1 MRRPFSMIQQCA
13 LLIWGF
19 KMSQF
24 ITAILTSLSSGAIYA
39 LMSLALVLVWRS
51 TRVVNFAQAGQAVL
65 TTYIGYAVI
74 QKTGSYWIALIVA
87 VISGALIGAIIDR
100 FFMRPIFK
108 RITSGPI
115 VMIAPVVATLGL
127 LGIIQAI
134 IGLIW
139 GLTNQSIETPVSN
152 AGLNI
157 NGTVVAFSLYNAL
170 VLAIVTLVMVLLTL
184 LFQKTNIGLALR
196 ASAYSPEIAKLSGI
210 KVDAVR
216 TLGWAISGAAGGLA
230 GMLYI
235 PNTYLYPNAMD
246 VLLVF
251 GFIAAVIGGLESMA
265 GAVAGAMV
273 LGFAINFSTSYIST
287 KLVFPTAFVVLIL
300 VLLVR
305 PSGLFAAKKGR
316 SA

>member
-1 MRRPFSMIQQCA
+1 M
-13 LLIWGF
+13 
-19 KMSQF
+19 QF
-24 ITAILTSLSSGAIYA
+24 ITAVLTSLSSGAIYA
-39 LMSLALVLVWRS
+39 LMSIALVLVWRS

-65 TTYIGYAVI
+65 TTYIGYEVI
-74 QKTGSYWIALIVA
+74 QRTGSYWIALAAAI
-87 VISGALIGAIIDR
+87 ISGALIGAFIDR

-115 VMIAPVVATLGL
+115 VLIAPVVATLGL

-134 IGLIW
+134 IGIVW
-139 GLTNQSIETPVSN
+139 GLNIQSIQTPVSN
-152 AGLNI
+152 DGFNV
-157 NGTVVAFSLYNAL
+157 NGTVIAFSLFNAF
-170 VLAIVTLVMVLLTL
+170 VLGTVTVAMILLTF

-210 KVDAVR
+210 RVDAVR
-216 TLGWAISGAAGGLA
+216 TLGWAIAGAAGGLA

-235 PNTYLYPNAMD
+235 PGASLDPNAMD
-246 VLLVF
+246 ILLVF

-273 LGFAINFSTSYIST
+273 LGFAINFATTYIST
-287 KLVFPTAFVVLIL
+287 TLVFLTAFAILIL
-300 VLLVR
+300 VLLIR
-305 PSGLFAAKKGR
+305 PSGLFASKKSR

>member
-1 MRRPFSMIQQCA
+1 MN
-13 LLIWGF
+13 
-19 KMSQF
+19 QF

-39 LMSLALVLVWRS
+39 LMSLSLVLVWRS

-74 QKTGSYWIALIVA
+74 QKTGSYWIALVVA

-108 RITSGPI
+108 RVTSGPI

-134 IGLIW
+134 IGFIW

-157 NGTVVAFSLYNAL
+157 NGTVVAFSLFNLL
-170 VLAIVTLVMVLLTL
+170 VLVIITLVMILLTL

-216 TLGWAISGAAGGLA
+216 TLGWGIAGAASGLA

-251 GFIAAVIGGLESMA
+251 GFIAAVIGGLDSMA

-273 LGFAINFSTSYIST
+273 LGFAINFSTTYIST
-287 KLVFPTAFVVLIL
+287 TLVFPTAFLVLIL
-300 VLLVR
+300 VLLVK

>member
-1 MRRPFSMIQQCA
+1 MN
-13 LLIWGF
+13 
-19 KMSQF
+19 QF
-24 ITAILTSLSSGAIYA
+24 ITAVLTSLSSGAIYA
-39 LMSLALVLVWRS
+39 LMSLSLVLVWRS

-108 RITSGPI
+108 RVTSGPI

-134 IGLIW
+134 IGFIW

-157 NGTVVAFSLYNAL
+157 NGTVVAFSLYNLL
-170 VLAIVTLVMVLLTL
+170 VLVIVTLVMILLTL

-216 TLGWAISGAAGGLA
+216 TLGWAISGAASGLA

-251 GFIAAVIGGLESMA
+251 GFIAAVIGGLDSMA

-273 LGFAINFSTSYIST
+273 LGFAINFSTTYIST
-287 KLVFPTAFVVLIL
+287 TLVFPTAFVVLIL
-300 VLLVR
+300 VLLVK

>member
-1 MRRPFSMIQQCA
+1 MIQQCA

-19 KMSQF
+19 KMNQF
-24 ITAILTSLSSGAIYA
+24 ITAVLTSLSSGAIYA
-39 LMSLALVLVWRS
+39 LMSLSLVLVWRS

-87 VISGALIGAIIDR
+87 VISGALIGAVIDR

-108 RITSGPI
+108 RVTSGPI

-134 IGLIW
+134 IGFIW

-157 NGTVVAFSLYNAL
+157 NGTVVAFSLYNLL
-170 VLAIVTLVMVLLTL
+170 VLVIVTLVMILLTL

-216 TLGWAISGAAGGLA
+216 TLGWAISGAASGLA

-251 GFIAAVIGGLESMA
+251 GFIAAVIGGLDSMA

-273 LGFAINFSTSYIST
+273 LGFAINFSTTYIST
-287 KLVFPTAFVVLIL
+287 TLVFPTAFVVLIL
-300 VLLVR
+300 VLLVK